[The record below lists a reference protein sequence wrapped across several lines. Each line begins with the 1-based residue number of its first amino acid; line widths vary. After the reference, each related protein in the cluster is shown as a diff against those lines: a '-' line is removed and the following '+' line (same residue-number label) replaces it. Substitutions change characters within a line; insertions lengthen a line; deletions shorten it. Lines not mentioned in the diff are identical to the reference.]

1 MKAFKNI
8 EKKEINYLLK
18 ILNAHSY
25 TFKKNQTIL
34 TNIRKQD
41 ILGIIKYGSVDIIRV
56 DYKGNKSVITQFNEE
71 DLFASKMFD
80 QNNYELSIVA
90 RSDCEII
97 IINNDF
103 IKNIKSNSS
112 YYLQFIDNIYNILIN
127 NINVNLNHLLI
138 VTKKTIRE
146 KLLEYFKMESNKVG
160 KKVFKLSVSFTSLA
174 DYLSV
179 DRSSLMREL
188 KNLKEDN
195 IIEINNKI
203 LTLKV

>member
-56 DYKGNKSVITQFNEE
+56 DYKGNKSVITQFSEE